1 MPNPPQPTSA
11 RSPARAGANAEPST
25 DTPAGSPGAEALFGD
40 VRSTGFGF
48 AWNEIDPN
56 ADYDWGRGFRPGSL
70 ELCLNLEGR
79 ASVHDGRRG
88 VDVAPGTGLF
98 YFQAQPPLRAT
109 RPAGERHRFV
119 TVAYAVDFL
128 QRHLGSTRNNLH
140 PFVRSVVDGDT
151 RKSAVG
157 EPEPLRAGLR
167 ELVESLRRCPVFEG
181 AQEVWFR
188 CKALELASQC
198 FFCPTAGELTCSRPQ
213 RLACERAA
221 RVREILRGRLVEPP
235 PLKELG
241 RLVGC
246 SPFHL
251 SRQFSESTGLTIQ
264 QFLRQA
270 RLERAAELLRAGDH
284 NVTEAALEVGYNS
297 LSHFTLAFRETFGCC
312 PGLYPL
318 QPMNRQ
324 RADASGPT
332 RPATSVPPL

>member
-1 MPNPPQPTSA
+1 MPNLPQPTDA
-11 RSPARAGANAEPST
+11 RSPARAGANAASRPDAS
-25 DTPAGSPGAEALFGD
+25 AGFPGRQSLFGD
-40 VRSTGFGF
+40 VRLTGFGF
-48 AWNEIDPN
+48 AWNEFEPP
-56 ADYDWGRGFRPGSL
+56 ADYDWGRGMRPGSL

-88 VDVAPGTGLF
+88 VEIAPGHGLF
-98 YFQAQPPLRAT
+98 YYQGQPPLRAT

-128 QRHLGSTRNNLH
+128 QRHLGSTSQNLH
-140 PFVRSVVDGDT
+140 PFVRSVVDGGKRD
-151 RKSAVG
+151 SAVG
-157 EPEPLRAGLR
+157 EPEPLRGGLR

-198 FFCPTAGELTCSRPQ
+198 FFCPTDGELNCSRQQ

-221 RVREILRGRLVEPP
+221 RVREILRGRLAEPP

-270 RLERAAELLRAGDH
+270 RLERAADLLRAGDH

-318 QPMNRQ
+318 QPMNQ
-324 RADASGPT
+324 R
-332 RPATSVPPL
+332 RPATSAPPPPAPPGSR